1 MHLRVMCLLSVSQIS
16 LEELFFY
23 ELPPVPLSMSTVTE
37 EGRLKKKNTAAL
49 KNKIKIEVS
58 KRNAA
63 VDLTNVDGCVELY

>member
-37 EGRLKKKNTAAL
+37 EGRLKKK
-49 KNKIKIEVS
+49 KIQQ
-58 KRNAA
+58 R
-63 VDLTNVDGCVELY
+63 